1 MHAAPLIL
9 SFYVFLYLQGLWKLV
24 LPRWNDAENGCHV
37 KICERQPRHKAFLPI
52 SHVSHRQKSCVTVI
66 YTLKLLWCHNQLISF
81 TASHS
86 PQTQQTSA
94 GTILLMRFCWYI
106 YLDAKTVTAVR
117 HKARLE
123 HPTYGC
129 WQWRALS
136 LWLWKTYTAY
146 SFSHKANIAM
156 AQKQTTIQYKKIL
169 HGLFNLS
176 QNIHWICSLVE
187 KSLNLLKSSN
197 KWVTGS

>member
-1 MHAAPLIL
+1 M
-9 SFYVFLYLQGLWKLV
+9 
-24 LPRWNDAENGCHV
+24 LPRWNDAENCCHV
-37 KICERQPRHKAFLPI
+37 KKCERQPCHKSFLPI

-66 YTLKLLWCHNQLISF
+66 YTLKPLCHNQLISF

-94 GTILLMRFCWYI
+94 GTILLMRFCWCV
-106 YLDAKTVTAVR
+106 YLDAKTVATVR

-123 HPTYGC
+123 HPTYWC

-136 LWLWKTYTAY
+136 LWLWKLTLDTASVTRLTLQWHKNKQY
-146 SFSHKANIAM
+146 S
-156 AQKQTTIQYKKIL
+156 TKKFI

-176 QNIHWICSLVE
+176 QNVHWICSLVE
-187 KSLNLLKSSN
+187 KSLNLLKASN